1 MSSRDRYDAIVIG
14 TGQGGKPLAQAFARA
29 GRPAAIIERE
39 HVGGSC
45 VNVGCTPTKT
55 MVASARVAYL
65 ARRAAEFGV
74 RTGPVSVDQ
83 TVVRKRKRDIV
94 ESFSGGNRR
103 GLESTDGLDLVMGEA
118 SFKGPNELEV
128 RLMRGEEVGR
138 EAGLPDS
145 ETRRQ
150 PQGET
155 RRLTADTIFINTGLR
170 PEMPD
175 IPGLDTVD
183 YLDSTSV
190 MELGEVPEH
199 LIVLGGGYIGL
210 EFGQMFRRFGAEV
223 TVVQR
228 APRVMPREDED
239 VSEEIAAILREE
251 GLEILVESRPV
262 RVSGAGGGVEL
273 ELEGPDGARTLSGSH
288 LLVATGRRPN
298 TDGLNLEAA
307 GVEVDGRGFIPVD
320 ERLETN
326 VPGIYAMGDV
336 NGGPAFTH
344 ISYDDY
350 RLLAA
355 NLLDG
360 GDLTTEGRLVP
371 YTLYTDPQLG
381 RVGLTEREARDRGLD
396 FQVAKMP
403 MTHVARALESDESRG
418 FMKAIVDSAS
428 GRILGCAV
436 LGMEGGELMSMIQIA
451 MMGDL
456 PYTAL
461 RDAIF
466 AHPALAESLNNL
478 FSKL

>member
-39 HVGGSC
+39 YVGGSC

-118 SFKGPNELEV
+118 SFTGPNELEV
-128 RLMRGEEVGR
+128 R
-138 EAGLPDS
+138 
-145 ETRRQ
+145 
-150 PQGET
+150 GET

-170 PEMPD
+170 PEVPD

-228 APRVMPREDED
+228 GPRLMPREDED
-239 VSEEIAAILREE
+239 VSEEIGAILREE

-262 RVSGAGGGVEL
+262 RASGADGGVEL
-273 ELEGPDGARTLSGSH
+273 ELEGPGGARTFGGSH

-320 ERLETN
+320 ERLETS